1 MARNGRLGPEVQMKF
16 GVMVYSVDL
25 FIFEKNITMR
35 KIWLLLVFISLAIIL
50 LVSGCGVHPDI
61 ASDGIDSIW
70 LKNFSDKDLSS
81 KVIVDESEWSEVIR
95 EIHRGRQTIS
105 KCRPEATLVIEYKN
119 GSKDEF
125 ILNSGSDQLSIGC
138 DGAQYSSRRKHPVL
152 EKYLDLSNAKYISWP
167 AETTG
172 PNIPVRYCDIDRQDE
187 DESLIGYVF
196 VDTSNWMLPIV
207 LDGNSLYTPSLS
219 DLREA
224 ERILQREYPTILKK
238 KAYDENGH
246 LVEEGGLKNYARQYV
261 FMKGPKGGRYV
272 YINFVYMGWADLE
285 DKEPPLCDPEG
296 PHAVPPPPPGSY
308 MSREWL
314 IVDDGGDTYWRVFLD
329 LDKGKVERCGVNG
342 HA

>member
-1 MARNGRLGPEVQMKF
+1 
-16 GVMVYSVDL
+16 MVLRFV
-25 FIFEKNITMR
+25 
-35 KIWLLLVFISLAIIL
+35 LVPFLAL
-50 LVSGCGVHPDI
+50 LVSGCGVHPDVV
-61 ASDGIDSIW
+61 SDGIDSIW
-70 LKNFSDKDLSS
+70 LKTFSDKDLSS

-105 KCRPEATLVIEYKN
+105 KYAPEATLVIEYKN
-119 GSKDEF
+119 GSTDEF
-125 ILNSGSDQLSIGC
+125 ILNSGSDQLSFGWG
-138 DGAQYSSRRKHPVL
+138 GAHYSSRRKHPVL

-187 DESLIGYVF
+187 DESLIGYVL
-196 VDTSNWMLPIV
+196 VDTSAVNWIPSFM
-207 LDGNSLYTPSLS
+207 DGASLYTPSLS

-246 LVEEGGLKNYARQYV
+246 LFEEGGLKNYARQYL

-272 YINFVYMGWADLE
+272 YINFVYLGMADLE
-285 DKEPPLCDPEG
+285 DKEPPRYDPEDPG
-296 PHAVPPPPPGSY
+296 AAVPPPFRDNL
-308 MSREWL
+308 SRHWVY
-314 IVDDGGDTYWRVFLD
+314 VDDGGDTYWRAFLD